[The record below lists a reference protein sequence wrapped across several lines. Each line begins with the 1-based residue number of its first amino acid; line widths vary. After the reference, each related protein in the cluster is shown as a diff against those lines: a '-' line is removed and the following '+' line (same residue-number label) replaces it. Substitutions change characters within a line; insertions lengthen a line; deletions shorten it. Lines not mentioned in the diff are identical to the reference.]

1 MFWCV
6 KTKTGDTEYI
16 PTIPRPRLGVFWFL
30 FVCFYLL
37 HFIQSLCKGF
47 LHVKCNDSA
56 ANVKKACPNHNQE
69 IYDKKWFS
77 SRDKFAHSTI
87 FLFPFVPSLFSFM
100 ANYSLWFLYCFVN
113 IPAMGNVLKR
123 KADLQCN
130 HLCMF
135 KIFPFKL
142 FSHIATAFYT
152 FSKNYLSLHFF
163 AQTWSIH
170 QGYSYDPAAVRVL
183 LLGTNVELTWT
194 SSESFTAPNR
204 SSEQR

>member
-1 MFWCV
+1 
-6 KTKTGDTEYI
+6 
-16 PTIPRPRLGVFWFL
+16 
-30 FVCFYLL
+30 
-37 HFIQSLCKGF
+37 
-47 LHVKCNDSA
+47 
-56 ANVKKACPNHNQE
+56 
-69 IYDKKWFS
+69 
-77 SRDKFAHSTI
+77 
-87 FLFPFVPSLFSFM
+87 
-100 ANYSLWFLYCFVN
+100 
-113 IPAMGNVLKR
+113 MGNVLKR

-142 FSHIATAFYT
+142 FSHVATDFYT

-170 QGYSYDPAAVRVL
+170 QGYSYDPAAARVL

-204 SSEQR
+204 SAGQR